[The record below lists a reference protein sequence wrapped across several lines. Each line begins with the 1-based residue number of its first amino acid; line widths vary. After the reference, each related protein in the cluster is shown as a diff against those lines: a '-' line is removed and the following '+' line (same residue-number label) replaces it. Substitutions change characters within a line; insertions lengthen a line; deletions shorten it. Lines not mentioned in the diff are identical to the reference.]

1 MKICYHKT
9 NISSYQGDMII
20 FKKDKPDVRSLL
32 STMQQCGA
40 GGKVDHTISITIVW
54 HPFRNMSMQE

>member
-9 NISSYQGDMII
+9 TISSYQGDMII

-32 STMQQCGA
+32 STMQQCA
-40 GGKVDHTISITIVW
+40 
-54 HPFRNMSMQE
+54 PPQE

>member
-9 NISSYQGDMII
+9 TISSYQGDMII

-32 STMQQCGA
+32 STMQQCA
-40 GGKVDHTISITIVW
+40 PPHRNKVANTPTRLGLTIRVNT
-54 HPFRNMSMQE
+54 